1 MNLHFLFISQLK
13 KKKTSYC
20 DLTEIGLTGNCEFLR
35 DHDAQQ
41 ENNAHIEETIDS
53 LFSHK
58 WEVEIYIFFQRGTHC
73 NLF

>member
-1 MNLHFLFISQLK
+1 M
-13 KKKTSYC
+13 
-20 DLTEIGLTGNCEFLR
+20 EIRLTGYCELMR

-41 ENNAHIEETIDS
+41 ENSVHIEETIDS

-73 NLF
+73 NLFLFF